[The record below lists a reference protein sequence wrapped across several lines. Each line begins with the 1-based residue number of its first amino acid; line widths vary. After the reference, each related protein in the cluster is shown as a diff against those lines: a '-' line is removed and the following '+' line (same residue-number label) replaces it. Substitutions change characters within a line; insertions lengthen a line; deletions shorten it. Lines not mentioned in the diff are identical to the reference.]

1 VSCGAVGLPD
11 VAEEALMLARDHVDE
26 RLKGLDAAV
35 ESGPLTRLPHRLKS
49 DRCDVRTA
57 LLMRL
62 ATSRLFAYGDRA
74 GALRAA
80 QKRSGRAFR
89 LDVRQRVIVKV
100 LVCRHMGKGVARIG
114 AVLAHVAYIG
124 RDGAGSEGARACF
137 FNREEDGLDGRAV
150 VRAWGDD
157 RHHFRLIISP
167 EHGDRI
173 RDLPDYVRDVMG
185 RIGADLGEPDLEWFA
200 TCHHD
205 TDQPHAHVLVRG
217 RRANGRDLV
226 MPRDY
231 VGYGLRARAQEAA
244 EERLGSLSR
253 MEAEQRVW
261 RETQRDAFTALDRRL
276 LESLDGEGMVDDAAG
291 IATPWAALTRG
302 RLTHLEALGLAER
315 RGRRFR
321 LADDLEGRLRRLQVS
336 KDVIRTINQ
345 RRVETG
351 RTVDVTEP
359 GRLTGLVVKAGLHDE
374 IGASPWVIMQ
384 DAQGVEHYARLQA
397 GTALP
402 KAGSMAV
409 LDVGEQGIGRLAS
422 GLSRGLSG
430 PAL

>member
-1 VSCGAVGLPD
+1 MLVRDHINERLRGMD
-11 VAEEALMLARDHVDE
+11 VA
-26 RLKGLDAAV
+26 V
-35 ESGPLTRLPHRLKS
+35 ETGPLTRLPRRLKG
-49 DRCDVRTA
+49 DPCDVRTS

-74 GALRAA
+74 GALRTA

-100 LVCRHMGKGVARIG
+100 LVSRHMGKGAARIG
-114 AVLAHVAYIG
+114 AILAHVAYIG
-124 RDGAGSEGARACF
+124 RDGAGAEGARAVF
-137 FNREEDGLDGRAV
+137 FNREEGGLDGRAV

-185 RIGADLGEPDLEWFA
+185 RIGADLGEPELQWFA

-244 EERLGSLSR
+244 EERLGSLAR

-276 LESLDGEGMVDDAAG
+276 LQAQDSVGMVDDAAG
-291 IATPWAALTRG
+291 TATPWAALTRG
-302 RLTHLEALGLAER
+302 RLAHLEGLGLAER

-321 LADDLEGRLRRLQVS
+321 LADDLEGRLRRLQIS

-345 RRVETG
+345 RRFETG
-351 RTVDVTEP
+351 RTVDVTRP
-359 GRLTGLVVKAGLHDE
+359 GRLKGLVMKAGLHDE
-374 IGASPWVIMQ
+374 IGASPWVIMR
-384 DAQGVEHYARLQA
+384 DAEGLEHYARLHA
-397 GTALP
+397 GSVLP
-402 KAGSMAV
+402 KTGSMAV

-422 GLSRGLSG
+422 TLSRALSG

>member
-1 VSCGAVGLPD
+1 
-11 VAEEALMLARDHVDE
+11 MLVRNHIDE
-26 RLKGLDAAV
+26 RLRGMDAAV
-35 ESGPLTRLPHRLKS
+35 GSGPPVRLPLRLKN

-57 LLMRL
+57 LLTRL

-100 LVCRHMGKGVARIG
+100 LVSRHMGKGAARIG
-114 AVLAHVAYIG
+114 AILAHVAYIG
-124 RDGAGSEGARACF
+124 RDGAGAEGARARF
-137 FNREEDGLDGRAV
+137 FNREEDELDGRRL

-185 RIGADLGEPDLEWFA
+185 RVAADLDEPDLEWFA
-200 TCHHD
+200 SCHHD

-217 RRANGRDLV
+217 RRADGRDLV

-261 RETQRDAFTALDRRL
+261 RETQRDAFTVLDRRL
-276 LESLDGEGMVDDAAG
+276 LENLDGEGMVDDAAG
-291 IATPWAALTRG
+291 TATPWAALTRG
-302 RLTHLEALGLAER
+302 RLAHLEGLGLAER

-321 LADDLEGRLRRLQVS
+321 LADDLEGRLRRLQIS

-345 RRVETG
+345 RRFETG
-351 RTVDVTEP
+351 RKVGVTAP
-359 GRLTGLVVKAGLHDE
+359 GRLQGQVVKAGLHDE
-374 IGASPWVIMQ
+374 IGASPWVIMR
-384 DAQGVEHYARLQA
+384 DAQGLEHYARLQA
-397 GTALP
+397 GSVLP
-402 KAGSMAV
+402 KPGSMAV
-409 LDVGEQGIGRLAS
+409 LEVGEQGVGRLAS
-422 GLSRGLSG
+422 AQSRGLSG